1 MASRNRK
8 IYDVDEDVL
17 KRVVAGDTAA
27 LEEMADDGASPSPQR
42 KDPKDGGKETAS
54 LHGAPPE
61 QEVYRKR
68 FLAERLKGTRRQT
81 YIHDALYRA
90 IAGVLPV
97 IAPDLSVPAF
107 VNNVLSDHL
116 KQYEEII
123 NEIYNEKA
131 TQRPIQWKN

>member
-1 MASRNRK
+1 MANRNRK

-27 LEEMADDGASPSPQR
+27 LEEMTDNGASPSPKR
-42 KDPKDGGKETAS
+42 KDTKDGEKEAAS
-54 LHGAPPE
+54 LH
-61 QEVYRKR
+61 
-68 FLAERLKGTRRQT
+68 GTRRQT

-123 NEIYNEKA
+123 NGIYNEKA
-131 TQRPIQWKN
+131 TQKPIQWKK